1 MFLDAYWVCQNKGS
15 IFVLD
20 QMGEKVGSE
29 RVMLLTCLLIRERER
44 DCVCEELGVDGQSFW
59 MNMGLSKIK

>member
-44 DCVCEELGVDGQSFW
+44 EVAFVRSWGW
-59 MNMGLSKIK
+59 MAKVFG